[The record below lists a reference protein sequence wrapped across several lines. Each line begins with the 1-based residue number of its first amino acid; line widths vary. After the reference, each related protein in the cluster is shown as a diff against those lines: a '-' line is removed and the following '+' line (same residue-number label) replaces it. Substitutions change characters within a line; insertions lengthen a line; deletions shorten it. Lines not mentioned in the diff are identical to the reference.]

1 MIATVSKR
9 SGSGRQHALG
19 RFSCWAI
26 LYSLLVL
33 LGVTTEAARAGPLS
47 ERLIIVAERKGLN
60 KMYICRSDGRDLR
73 RFSQEPGHQIQPHYS
88 PALQRVFYVRLDER
102 RREQICSVDLKG
114 EDFRLELDTRGS
126 VRYPNVSPDGKT
138 LLFSSDRW
146 GALELAEMDLSTR
159 EIKRLTYDQGVNTH
173 AKYSPDGTQ
182 ILFLSR
188 RNGISQ
194 VYLTDRKAQNF
205 HLVTETLFQKG
216 APSWNSTG
224 TRIVATEAL
233 PPKLRSVLFE
243 IELETKRKR
252 FLLPRTRD
260 VSDASYSADGTQVL
274 FIEEDTLYTFDPADT
289 TAHPFPIQGNL
300 FPKDAIWVEFP
311 LP

>member
-1 MIATVSKR
+1 MTATLLKSN
-9 SGSGRQHALG
+9 GSGRQRALG
-19 RFSCWAI
+19 RFSCWTRLFA
-26 LYSLLVL
+26 LLVL
-33 LGVTTEAARAGPLS
+33 LGAASGSAMAGPLS
-47 ERLIIVAERKGLN
+47 ERVIIVAERKGLN

-73 RFSQEPGHQIQPHYS
+73 RFSQERGHQLQPHYS
-88 PALQRVFYVRLDER
+88 PVLQRVFYVRLDER

-126 VRYPNVSPDGKT
+126 VRYPNISPDGKT
-138 LLFSSDRW
+138 LLFSCDRW
-146 GALELAEMDLSTR
+146 GALELAEMDLATR
-159 EIKRLTYDQGVNTH
+159 EITRLTYDQGINTN

-182 ILFLSR
+182 IVFLSR

-194 VYLTDRKAQNF
+194 VYLTDRKAKNF
-205 HLVTETLFQKG
+205 HLLTETLFQKG
-216 APSWNSTG
+216 APSWNPTG
-224 TRIVATEAL
+224 ERVVATEAL
-233 PPKLRSVLFE
+233 PPKLTSVLFE
-243 IELETKRKR
+243 IDLETKKKR

-260 VSDASYSADGTQVL
+260 VSDASYSVDGTQVL